1 MENCEQLSSIQEVT
15 PSKNRSTSARRLID
29 IFSVG
34 DLFSIALI
42 IGLLLPLVALGLD
55 WFLEK
60 VQIPITANTHASI
73 KKNYNL

>member
-1 MENCEQLSSIQEVT
+1 MDNCEQLSSTQEVP
-15 PSKNRSTSARRLID
+15 PSKNRPTSARRLID

-42 IGLLLPLVALGLD
+42 IGLFLPLVSFGLD

-60 VQIPITANTHASI
+60 LDIPITANTNFTKSEI
-73 KKNYNL
+73 

>member
-34 DLFSIALI
+34 DLFLIALI

-60 VQIPITANTHASI
+60 VRIPITAQANVTI
-73 KKNYNL
+73 EQNYNL

>member
-1 MENCEQLSSIQEVT
+1 MNNCEQLSSTQEVT
-15 PSKNRSTSARRLID
+15 PSKNRPTSARRLID

-34 DLFSIALI
+34 DLFLIALI

-60 VQIPITANTHASI
+60 VRIPITAQANVTI
-73 KKNYNL
+73 EQNYNL

>member
-1 MENCEQLSSIQEVT
+1 MDNCEQLSSTQEVT
-15 PSKNRSTSARRLID
+15 PSKNRPTSARRLID

-42 IGLLLPLVALGLD
+42 IGLFLRLVAFGLD

-60 VQIPITANTHASI
+60 LEIPIIANTNVSI
-73 KKNYNL
+73 KQNYNL